1 VANTAT
7 SAGLAASRDPEGCS
21 RHAKKIR
28 VVVTVKIN
36 PAAIILAVMTLIRV
50 LT

>member
-1 VANTAT
+1 MRKTV
-7 SAGLAASRDPEGCS
+7 
-21 RHAKKIR
+21 R

-36 PAAIILAVMTLIRV
+36 PAAIILAIAALVKV